1 MMEEMVQAVF
11 AEVQHDTVKGLGNCP
26 SPVSPR
32 GGMSPGN
39 ETIALFKGPGMLPA
53 PFSFSVLCCQEPASL
68 SRGVT
73 VKFASESHRDYTG
86 EKHRES
92 ESELGGNIALLGRK
106 MHFCGVEEVGLQLF

>member
-1 MMEEMVQAVF
+1 
-11 AEVQHDTVKGLGNCP
+11 
-26 SPVSPR
+26 
-32 GGMSPGN
+32 
-39 ETIALFKGPGMLPA
+39 MLPA
-53 PFSFSVLCCQEPASL
+53 LFSFSVLCCQEPASL

-106 MHFCGVEEVGLQLF
+106 MHICGVEEVGLQLF